1 MKLFTRSKRKD
12 AAKPAGD
19 PPPAAVETVPASSPP
34 GPRDDDAIYQDSRV
48 VARVSGAHVDWESK
62 EIRFAE
68 IANSDELVLPEEC
81 EFQKY
86 KIMVQRI
93 GYASKAEKAALHK
106 GRVLREVVAEI
117 LGYREQ

>member
-19 PPPAAVETVPASSPP
+19 PPPAAVETLPAPPP
-34 GPRDDDAIYQDSRV
+34 GPRDDDAIYQDGRV
-48 VARVSGAHVDWESK
+48 VARVTGAVVDWDSK

-93 GYASKAEKAALHK
+93 GYASKVDKAALHK